1 MNFLKRWFFLFC
13 NDLIFFFSILFYLI
27 GCLSVQVEP
36 VLKRPIW
43 EATSIPHSTFFVQ
56 KCPNVRHSF
65 RYVWIYFFHSF
76 IMFKEGI
83 FWFYCLFFFFFKNSK
98 CWQQQCCDPIFCK
111 LQHDDIVVLFHEKI
125 RYDNNGAFI
134 LLPGSGFLPRSGI
147 WFSKSSA
154 IRSSWIVHRGNKLV
168 QCWSLYSNC
177 SVSLSIFK
185 VILLLYWS
193 FYSFLVWHI

>member
-1 MNFLKRWFFLFC
+1 M
-13 NDLIFFFSILFYLI
+13 
-27 GCLSVQVEP
+27 EP

-65 RYVWIYFFHSF
+65 RYVWIYFFSYIHNFQGRHFLVLLS
-76 IMFKEGI
+76 
-83 FWFYCLFFFFFKNSK
+83 FFFLLQKFKMLTTTM
-98 CWQQQCCDPIFCK
+98 WPHI
-111 LQHDDIVVLFHEKI
+111 LQITTRRHCRAISRKKYRPAEPNVHILLPKKVHI
-125 RYDNNGAFI
+125 RLCRSVRHGNNGVFI

-177 SVSLSIFK
+177 SVSLSIF
-185 VILLLYWS
+185 
-193 FYSFLVWHI
+193 

>member
-1 MNFLKRWFFLFC
+1 MNFLKRRFFLFC
-13 NDLIFFFSILFYLI
+13 NDLIFFSFSILFYLI

-83 FWFYCLFFFFFKNSK
+83 FWFYCLLQKFKMLTTTMLWPQILQITTRRHCCAISRK
-98 CWQQQCCDPIFCK
+98 KYVRIIMVYSFYFQGPVFCPDPESDSLSHQQ
-111 LQHDDIVVLFHEKI
+111 
-125 RYDNNGAFI
+125 YDLVGLSTGATNWCNVGAFTRI
-134 LLPGSGFLPRSGI
+134 
-147 WFSKSSA
+147 A
-154 IRSSWIVHRGNKLV
+154 
-168 QCWSLYSNC
+168 Q
-177 SVSLSIFK
+177 
-185 VILLLYWS
+185 
-193 FYSFLVWHI
+193 